1 MRKGR
6 SQSIEFTAKPWDESV
21 LVDDDIVNARHPLG
35 AHGSR
40 RLKSSESE

>member
-21 LVDDDIVNARHPLG
+21 LVDDDIVNARHPLA
-35 AHGSR
+35 AHGQQR
-40 RLKSSESE
+40 FKSCKSE